1 MNTKVFVLFL
11 FLFCFCMINLISK
24 DVYDALPTIVTTFVA
39 IVPKISILIFL
50 LNLSHE
56 STVLLTSNFYWVD
69 ILLISLCL
77 SLIIGTV
84 GGLVQIRIKR
94 LLAYSAISHVGFVF
108 LGLVINKIGSLQAF
122 MFYLIQYS
130 LSNANIFF
138 IILVIGYYL
147 KESVKLLYKESENS
161 PLQFINQL
169 KGYYNINPIMSLS
182 LAISIFSLA
191 GKGGVCLQYV
201 IVYL

>member
-1 MNTKVFVLFL
+1 
-11 FLFCFCMINLISK
+11 
-24 DVYDALPTIVTTFVA
+24 
-39 IVPKISILIFL
+39 
-50 LNLSHE
+50 
-56 STVLLTSNFYWVD
+56 
-69 ILLISLCL
+69 LCL

-94 LLAYSAISHVGFVF
+94 LLAYSAISHVGFVL

-147 KESVKLLYKESENS
+147 KESVKLLYKESEHS
-161 PLQFINQL
+161 PLQFTNQL
-169 KGYYNINPIMSLS
+169 KGYYNINPLMSLS

-191 GKGGVCLQYV
+191 GIPPLIGFFAKQSVLLSALLNGYYFLSIVAVLTSVIGGVY
-201 IVYL
+201 YLGLIKYIYFDEEENLLNEKNIKIYIPSS

>member
-1 MNTKVFVLFL
+1 
-11 FLFCFCMINLISK
+11 
-24 DVYDALPTIVTTFVA
+24 
-39 IVPKISILIFL
+39 
-50 LNLSHE
+50 
-56 STVLLTSNFYWVD
+56 
-69 ILLISLCL
+69 LLISLCL

-161 PLQFINQL
+161 PLQFTNQL
-169 KGYYNINPIMSLS
+169 KGYSNINPLMSLS

-191 GKGGVCLQYV
+191 GKRYACSM
-201 IVYL
+201 

>member
-1 MNTKVFVLFL
+1 ISSSDLVSMFL
-11 FLFCFCMINLISK
+11 
-24 DVYDALPTIVTTFVA
+24 A
-39 IVPKISILIFL
+39 IIPKISILIFL

-130 LSNANIFF
+130 LMANIFF

-182 LAISIFSLA
+182 LAISLSLSLFLFLFLSLSNKQTNKQKQNFHWGGIRRIVGLFSKKSVL
-191 GKGGVCLQYV
+191 LS
-201 IVYL
+201 

>member
-1 MNTKVFVLFL
+1 ISSSDLVSMFL
-11 FLFCFCMINLISK
+11 
-24 DVYDALPTIVTTFVA
+24 A
-39 IVPKISILIFL
+39 IIPKISILIFL

-130 LSNANIFF
+130 LMANIFF

-182 LAISIFSLA
+182 LAISLSLSLSFSFSFSLSQTNKQTNKNKIFI
-191 GKGGVCLQYV
+191 GEVYV
-201 IVYL
+201 V